1 MELLAGVVVVAA
13 GLGLLGLAVVIV
25 VRPPLAVRFLESFAS
40 SARAHYVEQVSRLIA
55 GAAMIMFAPSMSY
68 TGFFEVLG
76 WLITVTAV
84 GLLLVPWQ
92 WHHRF
97 AQWAIPLVIRHLRWY
112 GLGAA
117 ALGTFILYGASRPL
131 LS

>member
-13 GLGLLGLAVVIV
+13 GLGLLGLAVMIV
-25 VRPPLAVRFLESFAS
+25 VRRRLAVRF
-40 SARAHYVEQVSRLIA
+40 
-55 GAAMIMFAPSMSY
+55 
-68 TGFFEVLG
+68 
-76 WLITVTAV
+76 V

-97 AQWAIPLVIRHLRWY
+97 GQWAIPLVIRHLRWY
-112 GLGAA
+112 GLAAA
-117 ALGTFILYGASRPL
+117 ALGAFILVGAFRPL